1 MPTFNYFIMKFTF
14 LLFSFFLCLS
24 SYSQSFFITVKDT
37 LSKQTLKDVQI
48 DILDKDYAFIDSC
61 EMYVI
66 DMGTIKKYAYTS
78 SVESNS
84 PIFFLRCSKNGYLTK
99 IVKVKSEAS
108 IEPDAILL
116 KRAPRTR
123 NLKEAT
129 VTATKVMMVMKGDTI
144 VYNADAF
151 ELAEGS
157 MLDQLIARLPGV
169 KLNAG
174 GVITINGNRVS
185 NLLIDGKD
193 FFNGNA
199 NVALENLPAYMVK
212 NVKSYQKAPDNA
224 YLTRKDAA
232 PRADDPWVIDVTL
245 KKEYH
250 QGWIANAEAGGGTKE
265 KYLGRVFGT
274 YFSDRA
280 RVGFYGNVNNTNS
293 NQRAGTDGKWENE
306 EAMTGENTLQKGGI
320 FASFYG
326 GKNNERPIRFTTTLE
341 ASHNKDVN
349 ESRTNTINFYE
360 SGNTYGKSLSLNKS
374 RNYNFNWSGMLSL
387 PTSFAYIALDQ
398 YLTYASASTNGK
410 QQSAQSHQ
418 SLPEEWTNATD
429 GVINNYT
436 DLSKGKNHNLIY
448 SALLVATVKLPHKK
462 ELSVNFT
469 ATYTNTTDKLAS
481 LYNLITQGV
490 EPTIDFRNRYSYNK
504 QQNYQFLGFVD
515 YALIKKNHGVT
526 SHYLYATY
534 SFDHKHQQGNRDF
547 YRLDRLGD
555 DWSLPDRKHLGQLP
569 STTDSL
575 ALATDWANTYH
586 TTTQQTVHNAELRY
600 LLWTDGLNITAQLP
614 IAFTRNAIN
623 DLRMKD
629 QQRHMVK
636 HYQWLQPSIAFNIKN
651 FSVKASIAHT
661 APQMN
666 LLLDVTDDS
675 NPLFITKGNTA
686 LKSSNTY
693 NATLAYFMNKTKHA
707 QILNVEWGYSAQQ
720 NAVGQA
726 RYYNTETGVT
736 TSIAQNINGNW
747 QSDIHINYSR
757 SLDKKQKWTFDVSAT
772 ETFQNSV
779 DFQQTSLMQS
789 SMKSIVKNWFTQ
801 GSIGF
806 AYHCKLFNAALKSAI
821 DWQHATSESA
831 GFQTINSIN
840 HLYTLTNQWNLPWN
854 MVIDTD
860 LTYYVRSGYADHS
873 MNNGEWIWN
882 MAIAKRML
890 KSKALSL
897 KLSGH
902 DILAQR
908 SSIVRTLNAQGRTET
923 WHNVVPRYFMMSL
936 VYHFSKSPRK
946 E

>member
-1 MPTFNYFIMKFTF
+1 MKR
-14 LLFSFFLCLS
+14 LLFILLALQSIA
-24 SYSQSFFITVKDT
+24 SYGQMFSITVKDAAT
-37 LSKQTLKDVQI
+37 QI
-48 DILDKDYAFIDSC
+48 SLQGASVTILDKDSAFVDSC
-61 EMYVI
+61 QMI
-66 DMGTIKKYAYTS
+66 TINMGNRKKYYYASQIEGS
-78 SVESNS
+78 SPYYYIQCE
-84 PIFFLRCSKNGYLTK
+84 KKGYLSQL
-99 IVKVKSEAS
+99 VKVDAADD
-108 IEPDAILL
+108 INPEPIML
-116 KRAPRTR
+116 KRAPRT
-123 NLKEAT
+123 LHEAT

-157 MLDQLIARLPGV
+157 MLDQLISRLPGV

-174 GVITINGNRVS
+174 GVITVNGNRVS

-193 FFNGNA
+193 FFNGDA

-224 YLTRKDAA
+224 YLTRKDNK
-232 PRADDPWVIDVTL
+232 PHADDPWVIDVTL

-250 QGWIANAEAGGGTKE
+250 QGWIANAEAGGGTQN

-280 RVGFYGNVNNTNS
+280 RVGFYGNANNTNS

-306 EAMTGENTLQKGGI
+306 DAMMGENTLQKGGL

-326 GKNNERPIRFTTTLE
+326 GKDSERPIRFITTLE

-349 ESRTNTINFYE
+349 ESRGNSVNFYE
-360 SGNTYGKSLSLNKS
+360 SGNTYGKVNSLYNSK
-374 RNYNFNWSGMLSL
+374 NYNLNWIGALSI
-387 PTSFAYIALDQ
+387 PTSFAYIHLDQ
-398 YLTYASASTNGK
+398 YFYYTSSSTNSQ
-410 QQSAQSHQ
+410 QQSVLSRYI
-418 SLPEEWTNATD
+418 LPDEWTNMTE
-429 GVINNYT
+429 GLVNSYT
-436 DLSKGKNHNLIY
+436 DLSQSKASNLSY
-448 SALLVATVKLPHKK
+448 AALLDATVKLPHDK
-462 ELSVNFT
+462 EFSVNF
-469 ATYTNTTDKLAS
+469 AVNTRTSTDKTNS

-490 EPTIDFRNRYSYNK
+490 EPTTDFRNRYNHNK
-504 QQNYQFLGFVD
+504 QQNLQLLGSID
-515 YALIKKNHGVT
+515 YPLIEIKKSHGKI
-526 SHYLYATY
+526 SHNISTNY
-534 SFDHKHQQGNRDF
+534 HIEHQNQQGNRNF
-547 YRLDRLGD
+547 YRLDRLGG
-555 DWSLPDRKHLGQLP
+555 DWALPDRKLLGQLP

-575 ALATDWANTYH
+575 ALATDWGNTNH
-586 TTTQQTVHNAELRY
+586 TTTRQTMHNVGLRY
-600 LLWTDGLNITAQLP
+600 SFEKNDLYFHAALP
-614 IAFTRNAIN
+614 MAFTRNVID

-629 QQRHMVK
+629 QQRHIVK
-636 HYQWLQPSIAFNIKN
+636 HYQWLQPSFSLSIKNIKM
-651 FSVKASIAHT
+651 SGSIAHT

-675 NPLFITKGNTA
+675 NPLFITKGNAA
-686 LKSSNTY
+686 LKPTDIY
-693 NATLAYFMNKTKHA
+693 QATLGYTLSKTKHA
-707 QILNVEWGYSAQQ
+707 QNLNAEWGYSAQQ

-726 RYYNTETGVT
+726 RYYDAETGVT
-736 TSIAQNINGNW
+736 TSMAQNINGNW
-747 QSDIHINYSR
+747 QTHVTVGYAC

-779 DFQQTSLMQS
+779 DFQQTSLMPTS
-789 SMKSIVKNWFTQ
+789 AKSEVKNWFMQ
-801 GSIGF
+801 GNVAL
-806 AYHCKLFNAALKSAI
+806 AYHCKLFNAALKSAV
-821 DWQHATSESA
+821 DWQHATSKLT

-840 HLYTLTNQWNLPWN
+840 HLYTFTNQWSLPWN

-873 MNNGEWIWN
+873 MNSHEWIWN
-882 MAIAKRML
+882 MAVAKRML

-908 SSIVRTLNAQGRTET
+908 RSIVRTLNAQGRTET
-923 WHNVVPRYFMMSL
+923 WHNVVPRYFMLSL

>member
-1 MPTFNYFIMKFTF
+1 MKR
-14 LLFSFFLCLS
+14 LLFILFALQSIA
-24 SYSQSFFITVKDT
+24 SYGQMFTITVKDAAT
-37 LSKQTLKDVQI
+37 KISLQGASVT
-48 DILDKDYAFIDSC
+48 ILDKDSAFVDSC
-61 EMYVI
+61 QMI
-66 DMGTIKKYAYTS
+66 TINMGDRKKYFYASQIEGS
-78 SVESNS
+78 SPYYYIQCE
-84 PIFFLRCSKNGYLTK
+84 KKGYLSQL
-99 IVKVKSEAS
+99 VKVDAADDIKP
-108 IEPDAILL
+108 EPIML
-116 KRAPRTR
+116 KRAPRTLR
-123 NLKEAT
+123 EAT

-157 MLDQLIARLPGV
+157 MLDQLISRLPGV

-174 GVITINGNRVS
+174 GVITVNGNRVS

-193 FFNGNA
+193 FFNGDA

-224 YLTRKDAA
+224 YLTRKDNK
-232 PRADDPWVIDVTL
+232 PHADDPWVIDVIL

-250 QGWIANAEAGGGTKE
+250 QGWIANAEAGGGTKD

-280 RVGFYGNVNNTNS
+280 RVSFYGNANNTNS

-306 EAMTGENTLQKGGI
+306 DAMMGENTLQKGGL

-326 GKNNERPIRFTTTLE
+326 GKNSERPIRFITTLE

-349 ESRTNTINFYE
+349 ESRGNSVNFYE
-360 SGNTYGKSLSLNKS
+360 SGNTYGKVNSLYNSK
-374 RNYNFNWSGMLSL
+374 NYNLNWIGALSI
-387 PTSFAYIALDQ
+387 PISFAYIHLDQ
-398 YLTYASASTNGK
+398 YFYYTSSSTNSQ
-410 QQSAQSHQ
+410 QQSVLSRYI
-418 SLPEEWTNATD
+418 LPDEWTNMTE
-429 GVINNYT
+429 GLVNSYT
-436 DLSKGKNHNLIY
+436 DLSQSKASNLSY
-448 SALLVATVKLPHKK
+448 AALLDATVKLPHDK
-462 ELSVNFT
+462 EFSVNF
-469 ATYTNTTDKLAS
+469 AVNTRTSTDKTNS

-490 EPTIDFRNRYSYNK
+490 EPTTDFRNRYNHNK
-504 QQNYQFLGFVD
+504 QQNLQLLGSID
-515 YALIKKNHGVT
+515 YPLIEIKKSHGKI
-526 SHYLYATY
+526 SHNISTNY
-534 SFDHKHQQGNRDF
+534 HIEHQNQQGDRNF
-547 YRLDRLGD
+547 YRLDRLGG
-555 DWSLPDRKHLGQLP
+555 DWALPDRKLLGQLP

-575 ALATDWANTYH
+575 ALATDWGNTNH
-586 TTTQQTVHNAELRY
+586 TTTRQTMHNVGLRY
-600 LLWTDGLNITAQLP
+600 SFEKDDLYFHAALP
-614 IAFTRNAIN
+614 MAFTRNAID

-629 QQRHMVK
+629 QQRHIVK
-636 HYQWLQPSIAFNIKN
+636 HYQWLQPSFSLSFKNIKL
-651 FSVKASIAHT
+651 SGSIAHT

-675 NPLFITKGNTA
+675 NPLFITKGNTT
-686 LKSSNTY
+686 LKPTNIY
-693 NATLAYFMNKTKHA
+693 NATLGYTLNKTKHA
-707 QILNVEWGYSAQQ
+707 QNLNAEWGYSAQQ

-726 RYYNTETGVT
+726 RYYDAETGVT
-736 TSIAQNINGNW
+736 TSMAQNINGNW
-747 QSDIHINYSR
+747 QTHVTVGYAC

-779 DFQQTSLMQS
+779 DFQQTSLMPTS
-789 SMKSIVKNWFTQ
+789 AKSEVKNWFMQ
-801 GSIGF
+801 GNVAL
-806 AYHCKLFNAALKSAI
+806 AYHCKLFNAALKSAV
-821 DWQHATSESA
+821 DWQHATSKLT

-840 HLYTLTNQWNLPWN
+840 HLYTFTNQWSLPWS

-873 MNNGEWIWN
+873 MNSHEWIWN
-882 MAIAKRML
+882 MAVAKRML

-908 SSIVRTLNAQGRTET
+908 RSIVRTLNAQGRTET
-923 WHNVVPRYFMMSL
+923 WHNVVPRYFMLSL

>member
-1 MPTFNYFIMKFTF
+1 MKR
-14 LLFSFFLCLS
+14 LLFILFALQSIA
-24 SYSQSFFITVKDT
+24 SYGQMFSITVKDAAT
-37 LSKQTLKDVQI
+37 KISLQGASVT
-48 DILDKDYAFIDSC
+48 ILDKDSAFVDSC
-61 EMYVI
+61 QMI
-66 DMGTIKKYAYTS
+66 TINMGDRKKYFYASQIEGS
-78 SVESNS
+78 SPYYYIQCE
-84 PIFFLRCSKNGYLTK
+84 KKGYLSQL
-99 IVKVKSEAS
+99 VKVDAADD
-108 IEPDAILL
+108 IAPDPIML
-116 KRAPRTR
+116 KRAPRT
-123 NLKEAT
+123 LHEAT

-157 MLDQLIARLPGV
+157 MLDQLISRLPGV

-174 GVITINGNRVS
+174 GVITVNGNRVS

-193 FFNGNA
+193 FFNGDA

-224 YLTRKDAA
+224 YLTRKDNK
-232 PRADDPWVIDVTL
+232 PHADDPWVIDVTL

-250 QGWIANAEAGGGTKE
+250 QGWIANAEAGGGTQN

-280 RVGFYGNVNNTNS
+280 RVGFYGNANNTNS

-306 EAMTGENTLQKGGI
+306 DAMMGENTLQKGGL

-326 GKNNERPIRFTTTLE
+326 GKDSERPIRFITTLE

-349 ESRTNTINFYE
+349 ESRGNSVNFYE
-360 SGNTYGKSLSLNKS
+360 SGNTYGKVNSLYNSK
-374 RNYNFNWSGMLSL
+374 NYNLNWIGALSI
-387 PTSFAYIALDQ
+387 PTSFAYIHLDQ
-398 YLTYASASTNGK
+398 YFYYASSSTNSQ
-410 QQSAQSHQ
+410 QQSVLSRYI
-418 SLPEEWTNATD
+418 LPDEWTNMTE
-429 GVINNYT
+429 GLVNSYT
-436 DLSKGKNHNLIY
+436 DLSQSKASNLSY
-448 SALLVATVKLPHKK
+448 AALLNATVKLPHDK
-462 ELSVNFT
+462 EFSVNFAVDTRT
-469 ATYTNTTDKLAS
+469 ATDKTNS

-490 EPTIDFRNRYSYNK
+490 EPTTDFRNRYNHNK
-504 QQNYQFLGFVD
+504 QQNLQLLGSID
-515 YALIKKNHGVT
+515 YPLIEIKKSHGKI
-526 SHYLYATY
+526 SHNISTNY
-534 SFDHKHQQGNRDF
+534 HIEHQNQQGDRNF
-547 YRLDRLGD
+547 YRLDRLGG
-555 DWSLPDRKHLGQLP
+555 DWALPDRKLLGQLP

-575 ALATDWANTYH
+575 ALATDWGNTNH
-586 TTTQQTVHNAELRY
+586 TMTRQTMHNVGLRY
-600 LLWTDGLNITAQLP
+600 SFEKDDLYFHAALP
-614 IAFTRNAIN
+614 MAFTRNAID

-629 QQRHMVK
+629 QQRHIVK
-636 HYQWLQPSIAFNIKN
+636 HYQWLQPSFSLSFKNIKM
-651 FSVKASIAHT
+651 SGSIAHT
-661 APQMN
+661 APQMS

-675 NPLFITKGNTA
+675 NPLFITKGNTT
-686 LKSSNTY
+686 LKPANIY
-693 NATLAYFMNKTKHA
+693 NATLGYTLNKTKHA
-707 QILNVEWGYSAQQ
+707 QNLNAEWGYSAQQ

-726 RYYNTETGVT
+726 RYYDAETGVT
-736 TSIAQNINGNW
+736 TSMAQNINGNW
-747 QSDIHINYSR
+747 QTHVTVGYAC

-779 DFQQTSLMQS
+779 DFQQTSLMPTS
-789 SMKSIVKNWFTQ
+789 AKSEVKNWFMQ
-801 GSIGF
+801 GNVAL
-806 AYHCKLFNAALKSAI
+806 AYHCKLFNAALKSAV
-821 DWQHATSESA
+821 DWQHATSKLT

-840 HLYTLTNQWNLPWN
+840 HLYTFTNQWSLPWN

-873 MNNGEWIWN
+873 MNSHEWIWN
-882 MAIAKRML
+882 MAVAKRML

-923 WHNVVPRYFMMSL
+923 WHNVVPRYFMLSL